1 MSAGEL
7 RNYSKKIKDRSIL
20 FLVIGIGTLW
30 MFFGIAFIIV
40 GIYEFRKSKL
50 CLKLAEERGGGVSV
64 PRVEEGASDFAK
76 KKHITSKRGDGMRFS
91 VIDIETVNDSPTGI
105 ATIGCVGVDNGTIV
119 KTKEYYIKPEPFVF
133 EENAIAVNGLR
144 EADFVNCPTFSE
156 IWEDLRNFISDY
168 DFCVAHNAIFD
179 FGIIKY
185 CCQKYHLQ
193 YDDFTV
199 VDTLA
204 YSRNIFPDL
213 PSHKLDSLCENFK
226 IKLRDHH
233 NALCDA
239 TATAKLLSV
248 FIKTENATILD
259 VLENGNAL
267 NFSDFKAR
275 NHVGIR
281 NNKKENYNPNW
292 TLHAK
297 DVEAADVS
305 FQSDNPFNEKNVV
318 ISGNLSA
325 MDRKSAYS
333 LLKAC
338 GAVPC
343 DSVTMKTD
351 YLITNSEVETGK
363 IKKAREYI
371 ARGIKIEIIDEGKF
385 VKILEDSYGA
395 D

>member
-1 MSAGEL
+1 MKFVA
-7 RNYSKKIKDRSIL
+7 
-20 FLVIGIGTLW
+20 
-30 MFFGIAFIIV
+30 
-40 GIYEFRKSKL
+40 
-50 CLKLAEERGGGVSV
+50 
-64 PRVEEGASDFAK
+64 
-76 KKHITSKRGDGMRFS
+76 
-91 VIDIETVNDSPTGI
+91 IDIETVNDSPTSI

-119 KTKEYYIKPEPFVF
+119 KTKEYYIKPDPFVF

-156 IWEDLRNFISDY
+156 IWGDLRNFIADY

-204 YSRNIFPDL
+204 YSRNIFPEL

-259 VLENGNAL
+259 VIENGNAI
-267 NFSDFKAR
+267 NFSDLNVR

-292 TLHAK
+292 TLRAK
-297 DVEAADVS
+297 DVAAANV
-305 FQSDNPFNEKNVV
+305 PFCHENVFCTKNVV
-318 ISGNLSA
+318 ISGDLET
-325 MDRKSAYS
+325 MTRKEAYS
-333 LLKAC
+333 VLKAC

-343 DSVTMKTD
+343 DNITMKTN
-351 YLITNSEVETGK
+351 YLITNAEVETGK
-363 IKKAREYI
+363 IKKAKEYI

>member
-1 MSAGEL
+1 MH
-7 RNYSKKIKDRSIL
+7 
-20 FLVIGIGTLW
+20 FLA
-30 MFFGIAFIIV
+30 FFGIAFIIV

-50 CLKLAEERGGGVSV
+50 CLKLAEERCEGVSV
-64 PRVEEGASDFAK
+64 PRVEEGACDSAK

-133 EENAIAVNGLR
+133 EENAIAVNELR

-185 CCQKYHLQ
+185 CCQEYNLQ

-292 TLHAK
+292 ELHAK

-305 FQSDNPFNEKNVV
+305 FHSDNVFNEKNVV
-318 ISGNLSA
+318 ISGNLGT